1 MASSLV
7 LPLLVPEGLQAG
19 HFRQLWRLGG
29 QSPSVIAATDDFA
42 APCDCLGISRLCP
55 DISQVLDQSLAAIRG
70 LTVLFCLRIVAD
82 GERFLNIYY
91 SFTIGVLKRLS
102 RGGCCLAINPSK
114 R

>member
-7 LPLLVPEGLQAG
+7 LPLLVHEGLQAG

-29 QSPSVIAATDDFA
+29 QSPSAIADHGRFG
-42 APCDCLGISRLCP
+42 APRIPLGISRLCP
-55 DISQVLDQSLAAIRG
+55 DISQVLEQSLAAIRG
-70 LTVLFCLRIVAD
+70 LTVWFCLRIVAD

-91 SFTIGVLKRLS
+91 SFTIGMLKRLS